1 MPIRLLSNI
10 TIGTPASATVLS
22 GLSIEAV
29 WVLIQVLRG
38 NSGKIFVGD
47 STVLN
52 DGLAGVELQTPIIGN
67 TLPFTTL
74 PGPGNTSIN
83 LNEIFIHGEID
94 ADGVNVQ
101 YLALI

>member
-1 MPIRLLSNI
+1 MPIRLLSNV
-10 TIGTPASATVLS
+10 TLPASPAATVLS

-29 WVLIQVLRG
+29 WVLLQVLRG
-38 NSGKIFVGD
+38 NGGKIFVGD

-74 PGPGNTSIN
+74 PAPGNTTIN
-83 LNEIFIHGEID
+83 LNEIFIHGEVGL
-94 ADGVNVQ
+94 DGVNVQ

>member
-1 MPIRLLSNI
+1 MPIRLLSNV
-10 TIGTPASATVLS
+10 TVGTPASATQLS
-22 GLSIEAV
+22 ALSIEAV

-47 STVLN
+47 NTVQN
-52 DGLAGVELQTPIIGN
+52 DGLAGVELQTPVIGN

-83 LNEIFIHGEID
+83 LNEIYIHGEID
-94 ADGVNVQ
+94 DDGVNVQ
-101 YLALI
+101 YLAIT

>member
-1 MPIRLLSNI
+1 MPIRLLSNV
-10 TIGTPASATVLS
+10 TVGNPAVATVLS

-29 WVLIQVLRG
+29 WVLIQVLRL

-52 DGLAGVELQTPIIGN
+52 DGLAGVELQTPVIGN

-74 PGPGNTSIN
+74 PGPGSSSIN
-83 LNEIFIHGEID
+83 LNEIFIHGEVGL
-94 ADGVNVQ
+94 DGVNVQ